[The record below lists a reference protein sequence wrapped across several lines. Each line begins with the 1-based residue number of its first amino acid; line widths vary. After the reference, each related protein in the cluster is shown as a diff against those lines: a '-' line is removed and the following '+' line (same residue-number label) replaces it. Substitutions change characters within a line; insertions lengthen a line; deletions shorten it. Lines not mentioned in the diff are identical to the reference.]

1 MKNDNIIKGYKGVMD
16 LDLSTID
23 PKFHDEVRK
32 QHLAEIKEYKIYQL
46 SLPSRLRYE
55 NTTAKAQKTIKL
67 DRDAARTEALKREK
81 ERNEKHQRF
90 IDTYNRVQAI
100 LSYKKEGH

>member
-1 MKNDNIIKGYKGVMD
+1 MAKDNIMKGYKGVMD

-23 PKFHDEVRK
+23 PKFHNEVRK
-32 QHLAEIKEYKIYQL
+32 QHLAEIKEYKAYQH

-55 NTTAKAQKTIKL
+55 NTTVRALKTLKL

-81 ERNEKHQRF
+81 EQDEKDQRF
-90 IDTYNRVQAI
+90 IDIHNRSQII
-100 LSYKKEGH
+100 LSNRKQH